1 MSKQTENMGMN
12 LPNPADMAKTYAEV
26 AQRASRLINQF
37 MEKKVKEGVS
47 ARPMNLASPRLSW
60 ICRRA

>member
-1 MSKQTENMGMN
+1 MTKQTENMGMN

-37 MEKKVKEGVS
+37 MEKKVKDGVN
-47 ARPMNLASPRLSW
+47 APDR
-60 ICRRA
+60 